1 VSQVRPAWRY
11 ASKELDVDLTH
22 MTAGQVDDWDEAV
35 SMRLACLALDRGRL
49 TDDLVTAL
57 AVRGA
62 LLVDLALRG
71 RLQETDDHI
80 EVDTGPT
87 GFPPA
92 DRLLAHGAVSLTELL
107 RRGGVDQEDL
117 AAEHL
122 RRGSWTRGR
131 GWLRKR
137 YVDLESERTRADED
151 AASAPPDHGWA
162 PVDAALIAIAG
173 TLGLLT
179 GPRALPTEE
188 LLARTEPARWLVDL
202 VVEEVDR
209 AIIRGQSMQAAV
221 TWADGTPG

>member
-1 VSQVRPAWRY
+1 MDRSCTTP
-11 ASKELDVDLTH
+11 
-22 MTAGQVDDWDEAV
+22 GQVDDWGTGVA
-35 SMRLACLALDRGRL
+35 MRLACLALDRGRL

-92 DRLLAHGAVSLTELL
+92 DRLIAGGAASLSELL
-107 RRGGVDQEDL
+107 RRGQVDQHDL

-122 RRGSWTRGR
+122 RRGSWTRR
-131 GWLRKR
+131 RRWLMER
-137 YVDLESERTRADED
+137 YVDRRAERTRADED
-151 AASAPPDHGWA
+151 ALSAPPDDGWT

-173 TLGLLT
+173 ALGLLA
-179 GPRALPTEE
+179 GPRTLPPEE
-188 LLARTEPARWLVDL
+188 LLVETGPVRWLVDL